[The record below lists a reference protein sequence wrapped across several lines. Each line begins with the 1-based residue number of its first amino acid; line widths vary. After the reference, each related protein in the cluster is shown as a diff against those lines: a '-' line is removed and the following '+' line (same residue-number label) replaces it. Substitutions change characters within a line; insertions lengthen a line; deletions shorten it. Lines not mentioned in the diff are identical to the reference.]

1 MFNVNPGTLSPKDKK
16 FIKETKALME
26 VTDKLLGKPIL
37 GCWSPLGQ
45 VRDPDTA
52 DDPKLARKL
61 MKANINKYKKL

>member
-1 MFNVNPGTLSPKDKK
+1 MFKVNTNPLSPKDKK
-16 FIKETKALME
+16 FIKETEALMV